1 MKKKMIAFVLCL
13 VCLVSVV
20 SFAGAEEV
28 QKDYLAGIS
37 GTYVELFPEMAKEE
51 YRQLWLD
58 AAAPLVGEE
67 YAEDAT
73 DLLLSMCMAEIYG
86 DEATQAYENDPESM
100 RFDCYFLGGVAQFVM
115 DGDVITGLDAEG
127 NEVFSHSYHTIDVD
141 CDEDFLFYQTDDA
154 DAGQFTYFAFSPD
167 TMETTYH
174 LEFRYAED
182 VEDLMSW
189 FEGSYAYWN
198 AAGIA
203 ADYTDEIMAD
213 VISLFVTENLSDE
226 EA

>member
-1 MKKKMIAFVLCL
+1 MQKKIIALVLCL

-20 SFAGAEEV
+20 SFAGAQEAD
-28 QKDYLAGIS
+28 KDYLAGIS
-37 GTYVELFPEMAKEE
+37 GTYVELFPEMSKEE

-67 YAEDAT
+67 NAAGAADM
-73 DLLLSMCMAEIYG
+73 LLSMCMAEIYG
-86 DEATQAYENDPESM
+86 DEAAAAYEADPESM

-115 DGDVITGLDAEG
+115 DGDKITGLDAEG
-127 NEVFSHSYHTIDVD
+127 NEVFSHTYHPIDVE
-141 CDEDFLFYQTDDA
+141 CEEDFLFYQTDDE

-182 VEDLMSW
+182 VCELLSW
-189 FEGSYAYWN
+189 
-198 AAGIA
+198 
-203 ADYTDEIMAD
+203 
-213 VISLFVTENLSDE
+213 
-226 EA
+226 

>member
-28 QKDYLAGIS
+28 REDYLAGIS

-58 AAAPLVGEE
+58 AA
-67 YAEDAT
+67 
-73 DLLLSMCMAEIYG
+73 
-86 DEATQAYENDPESM
+86 
-100 RFDCYFLGGVAQFVM
+100 
-115 DGDVITGLDAEG
+115 
-127 NEVFSHSYHTIDVD
+127 
-141 CDEDFLFYQTDDA
+141 
-154 DAGQFTYFAFSPD
+154 
-167 TMETTYH
+167 
-174 LEFRYAED
+174 
-182 VEDLMSW
+182 
-189 FEGSYAYWN
+189 
-198 AAGIA
+198 
-203 ADYTDEIMAD
+203 DYTDEIMAD